1 MVNIKF
7 FLAFEDSSLFEF
19 LFQALKLLIMAELQN
34 LLALK
39 CFILLG
45 RYS

>member
-1 MVNIKF
+1 MVDIKF
-7 FLAFEDSSLFEF
+7 FLAFEDFFLFEF

-34 LLALK
+34 LLAQK
-39 CFILLG
+39 YSILLG